1 MIEAAAAGNAVGPIR
16 QKVTKDIDIFVLECV
31 VVSVLAFQITFLTLR
46 WVPTSPIL
54 SAIIFALKTTYTDQ
68 HSKGE
73 SGKGR
78 R

>member
-46 WVPTSPIL
+46 WVSTSPMW
-54 SAIIFALKTTYTDQ
+54 SAIIFALKTTYLY
-68 HSKGE
+68 SPALE
-73 SGKGR
+73 R
-78 R
+78 